1 MQKSVL
7 KVNEGRT
14 FSAPGC
20 QGVSCFLIS
29 RTTSGGRGGEGRG
42 GEGRGGEEGR
52 RLRHEDFSD
61 IL

>member
-42 GEGRGGEEGR
+42 GEEGRG
-52 RLRHEDFSD
+52 LRHEDFSD